1 MSRNTNKANRGTG
14 RFVPVDASRKGRA
27 LVADRFRTKIA
38 KQGNSL
44 GVRIPKAMIDEL
56 GLKQGDPVHIHRLD
70 GRIQIVRAD
79 DAYTRAM
86 EIGRAFSSRY
96 RRALAR
102 LAK

>member
-1 MSRNTNKANRGTG
+1 MGTNTNKANRGTG
-14 RFVPVDASRKGRA
+14 RFVAVDESRKGRTA
-27 LVADRFRTKIA
+27 ATGHFRTKIA

-44 GVRIPKAMIDEL
+44 GVRIPKTMIDEL
-56 GLKQGDPVHIHRLD
+56 GLKQGDPVHLRRAGD
-70 GRIQIVRAD
+70 RIEIVRAD

-86 EIGRAFSSRY
+86 EIGRAFGSRY